1 MFETWIVTLLELW
14 LEVAHSH
21 YFSLVKNR
29 ACTLFPYFWGDSLL
43 PVVPT
48 DLSWCFQIPAFTS
61 LIQLAYF
68 WGVFFGGSCI
78 QILKVLELVL
88 GDEASAHNLTCEQYF
103 NNSMNPWN
111 LLTIFFGNGCHLCC
125 NYCFDSTKLSWVPRL
140 WNSSVIPS
148 NFEAVN
154 NSGQEVFVIAILHE
168 QVDLK
173 DPILFIK
180 WILIRVKPFFFL
192 ANYE

>member
-1 MFETWIVTLLELW
+1 MYPVSLFLRRLSASCCTHWSQLV
-14 LEVAHSH
+14 
-21 YFSLVKNR
+21 FSDTCFHFSYS
-29 ACTLFPYFWGDSLL
+29 ACLFLG
-43 PVVPT
+43 
-48 DLSWCFQIPAFTS
+48 C
-61 LIQLAYF
+61 
-68 WGVFFGGSCI
+68 FFGGSSI